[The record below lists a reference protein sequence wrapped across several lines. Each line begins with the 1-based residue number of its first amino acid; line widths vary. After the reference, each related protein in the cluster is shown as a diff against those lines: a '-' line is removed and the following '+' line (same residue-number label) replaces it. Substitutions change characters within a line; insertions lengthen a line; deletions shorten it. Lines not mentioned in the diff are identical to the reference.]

1 MPLLRLDEVVWAVG
15 DEVNVEVSRVAVLDQ
30 LPRQVARAG
39 NLVVPKR
46 EEWWPLTMRRFRLG
60 GRSVT
65 TDRSPGRR
73 PTSKRSPAR
82 RSLFVVT

>member
-1 MPLLRLDEVVWAVG
+1 MPLLRLDEVVWAVR

-30 LPRQVARAG
+30 LPRQVARRAILYPETG
-39 NLVVPKR
+39 RMVV
-46 EEWWPLTMRRFRLG
+46 TMRRFRLG